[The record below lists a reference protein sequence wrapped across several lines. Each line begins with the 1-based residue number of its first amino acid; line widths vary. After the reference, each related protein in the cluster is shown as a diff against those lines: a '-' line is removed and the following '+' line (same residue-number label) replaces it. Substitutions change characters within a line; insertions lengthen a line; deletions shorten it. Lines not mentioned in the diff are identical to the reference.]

1 MAVPVLTPKSQT
13 SAIILPPTGTLANVA
28 GNLPIGVYVDSD
40 DFRLGAVDQVSYT
53 YKMIGGDVLDIEIT
67 EGQVYA
73 AYEDA
78 VLTYSYFVN
87 LHQAKSSVGMLLGS
101 PTGTFD
107 SDGEIKSGSALY
119 DLVNSGSGPLN
130 LAYPMYDITAVRD
143 VADAF
148 SHEAGI
154 GGRID
159 IHSASFRAIEMQQDY
174 NLQDIVNGLAVDPTS
189 SLFGKITP
197 GNRITVRK
205 VFYKSA
211 RAMWRFYGYYGGLN
225 AVGNLST
232 YGQYADDSTF
242 EVIPAWHNKLQA
254 MAYEDNI
261 YTRISHYSYEIKNNH
276 LRLYPMPDATDIHDF
291 WFEFSVGSGAGAALG
306 IGVLS
311 GSSYQSSTSKDPRIN
326 GVNNI
331 NTLPFSNIPFE
342 NINAIGKHWIRRYA
356 LAVAKGMLAEVRS
369 KFQTIPIPGESV
381 TLNGADLRSQSKE
394 EKDALKE
401 ELVKIL
407 EETDYNTLAEKRTAM
422 SDNTNKLLSAV
433 PSVIFVG

>member
-13 SAIILPPTGTLANVA
+13 SAIILPPTGTLTNVA
-28 GNLPIGVYVDSD
+28 VNLPIGVYANNT
-40 DFRLGAVDQVSYT
+40 DFISGAVDQVAYT

-78 VLTYSYFVN
+78 VLTYGYLVN
-87 LHQAKSSVGMLLGS
+87 LHQAKNSLGNMLGS
-101 PTGTFD
+101 PTGTFN

-119 DLVNSGSGPLN
+119 NLVSSSGPLN
-130 LAYPMYDITAVRD
+130 LTYPMYDITAITD
-143 VADAF
+143 IADAF
-148 SHEAGI
+148 SHQAGV
-154 GGRID
+154 GGKIEVYT
-159 IHSASFRAIEMQQDY
+159 ASFEAVPNQQDY
-174 NLQDIVNGLAVDPTS
+174 DLQAIVSASASDVSS
-189 SLFGKITP
+189 SLYGKVNP
-197 GNRITVRK
+197 GSRITVSK
-205 VFYKSA
+205 IYYKSA

-261 YTRISHYSYEIKNNH
+261 YTRISHYSYEIKNNK
-276 LRLYPMPDATDIHDF
+276 LRLYPIPDSTDIRIY
-291 WFEFSVGSGAGAALG
+291 WFQFSVGAGNGANVG
-306 IGVLS
+306 IGTLS
-311 GSSYQSSTSKDPRIN
+311 GSSYTEISGKDPRIG

-381 TLNGADLRSQSKE
+381 TLNGADLRAQSKE

-401 ELVKIL
+401 ELLKIL
-407 EETDYNTLAEKRTAM
+407 EDTDYTTLAEKRTAL
-422 SDNTNKLLSAV
+422 SDNANKILAAV
-433 PSVIFVG
+433 PNVIFVG

>member
-1 MAVPVLTPKSQT
+1 MSVPVLTPKSQT
-13 SAIILPPTGTLANVA
+13 SAIILPASGTLINVVP
-28 GNLPIGVYVDSD
+28 NLPIGVYANSN
-40 DFRLGAVDQVSYT
+40 DFRLGAVDQVAYT

-78 VLTYSYFVN
+78 TLTYSYLVN
-87 LHQAKSSVGMLLGS
+87 LHQAKNSLGTLLGS

-119 DLVNSGSGPLN
+119 DLVNQNGSLS

-143 VADAF
+143 IADAF

-159 IHSASFRAIEMQQDY
+159 IYSASFDCSADQQDY
-174 NLQDIVNGLAVDPTS
+174 DLQAIVSSSASDPS
-189 SLFGKITP
+189 SPLFGRVNA
-197 GNRITVRK
+197 GSRITVRK
-205 VFYKSA
+205 VFYKTA
-211 RAMWRFYGYYGGLN
+211 RVMWRFYGYYGGLN

-254 MAYEDNI
+254 MAYEDSL
-261 YTRISHYSYEIKNNH
+261 YTRISHYSYEIKNNK
-276 LRLYPMPDATDIHDF
+276 LRLFPIPDSTDIRTF
-291 WFEFSVGSGAGAALG
+291 WFEFSVSSGNGANIG
-306 IGVLS
+306 IGNLS
-311 GSSYQSSTSKDPRIN
+311 GSSYAAATNKDPRIN
-326 GVNNI
+326 GVNNL

-381 TLNGADLRSQSKE
+381 TLNGADLRAQSKE
-394 EKDALKE
+394 EKDSLKE
-401 ELVKIL
+401 ELLKIL
-407 EETDYNTLAEKRTAM
+407 EDTDYAILAEKRAAM
-422 SDNTNKLLSAV
+422 SDNANKTLAAI
-433 PSVIFVG
+433 PNIIFVG

>member
-1 MAVPVLTPKSQT
+1 MSVPVLTPKQQT
-13 SAIILPPTGTLANVA
+13 SAIILPATGTFSNVVS
-28 GNLPIGVYVDSD
+28 NLPLGVYADST
-40 DFRLGAVDQVSYT
+40 DFISGAVDQVAYT
-53 YKMIGGDVLDIEIT
+53 YKMIGGDVLDIELT
-67 EGQVYA
+67 EGQIYA

-78 VLTYSYFVN
+78 TLTYSYLVN
-87 LHQAKSSVGMLLGS
+87 LHQAKNSIGSLLGS

-107 SDGEIKSGSALY
+107 SDGEIKSGSALF
-119 DLVNSGSGPLN
+119 DLVNQNGSLS

-143 VADAF
+143 IADAF

-159 IHSASFRAIEMQQDY
+159 IYSASFQAVANEQDY
-174 NLQDIVNGLAVDPTS
+174 DLQMIVS
-189 SLFGKITP
+189 SSASDSSSPLFGKVTP
-197 GNRITVRK
+197 GNRITVKK

-261 YTRISHYSYEIKNNH
+261 YTRISHYSYEIKNNK
-276 LRLYPMPDATDIHDF
+276 LRLFPIPDSTDIRTF
-291 WFEFSVGSGAGAALG
+291 WFEFAVGSGNGSNIG
-306 IGVLS
+306 IGNIS
-311 GSSYQSSTSKDPRIN
+311 GSSYVAAANKDPRIG

-331 NTLPFSNIPFE
+331 NTLPFSNIPFQ

-381 TLNGADLRSQSKE
+381 TLNGADLRAQSKE

-401 ELVKIL
+401 ELLKIL
-407 EETDYNTLAEKRTAM
+407 EDTDYAILAEKRTAM
-422 SDNTNKLLSAV
+422 ADNANKTLAAI
-433 PSVIFVG
+433 PNIIFVG

>member
-13 SAIILPPTGTLANVA
+13 SAIILPPTGTFSNVVS
-28 GNLPIGVYVDSD
+28 NLPIGVYANST
-40 DFRLGAVDQVSYT
+40 DFISGAVDQVAYT

-78 VLTYSYFVN
+78 TLTYSYLVN
-87 LHQAKSSVGMLLGS
+87 LHQAKNSLSNMLGS
-101 PTGTFD
+101 PTGTFN
-107 SDGEIKSGSALY
+107 SDGEIKSGSALFN
-119 DLVNSGSGPLN
+119 LVSASGPIN
-130 LAYPMYDITAVRD
+130 LTYPMFDITAVRD

-148 SHEAGI
+148 SHEAGV
-154 GGRID
+154 GGKID
-159 IHSASFRAIEMQQDY
+159 IYSASFDSTPDVQDY
-174 NLQDIVNGLAVDPTS
+174 DLQQIVENLVSDPS
-189 SLFGKITP
+189 SSFFGKIST
-197 GNRITVRK
+197 GSRITVRK
-205 VFYKSA
+205 VYYKSA

-261 YTRISHYSYEIKNNH
+261 YTRISHYSYEIKNNK
-276 LRLYPMPDATDIHDF
+276 LRLFPAPSSGDINHL
-291 WFEFSVGSGAGAALG
+291 WFEFSVGAGNGANVG
-306 IGVLS
+306 IGLLS
-311 GSSYQSSTSKDPRIN
+311 GSSYEALQNKDPRIG
-326 GVNNI
+326 GVNNV

-369 KFQTIPIPGESV
+369 KFTTIPIPGESV
-381 TLNGADLRSQSKE
+381 TLNGPDLRAQSKE
-394 EKDALKE
+394 EKDALRD
-401 ELVKIL
+401 ELLKIL
-407 EETDYNTLAEKRTAM
+407 EDTDYVTLAEKRASMT
-422 SDNTNKLLSAV
+422 DNANKVLTSI
-433 PSVIFVG
+433 PNIIFVG

>member
-1 MAVPVLTPKSQT
+1 MSVPVLSPKSQI
-13 SAIILPPTGTLANVA
+13 SAIILPATGTYSNVVS
-28 GNLPIGVYVDSD
+28 NLPIGVYSDSI
-40 DFRLGAVDQVSYT
+40 DFVTGAVDQVAYT

-67 EGQVYA
+67 EGQIYA

-107 SDGEIKSGSALY
+107 SDGEIKSGSALF
-119 DLVNSGSGPLN
+119 DLVSGSGPLN
-130 LAYPMYDITAVRD
+130 LSYPMYDITAVRD

-159 IHSASFRAIEMQQDY
+159 IYSASFSAVPMKQDY
-174 NLQDIVNGLAVDPTS
+174 DLQSIVNSLATDTS
-189 SLFGKITP
+189 SSLYGKVVA
-197 GNRITVRK
+197 GSRITVRK
-205 VFYKSA
+205 VYYKSA

-261 YTRISHYSYEIKNNH
+261 YTRISHYSYEIKNNN
-276 LRLYPMPDATDIHDF
+276 LRLFPMPDSTDISDF
-291 WFEFSVGSGAGAALG
+291 WFEFSVGSGAGSNVG

-311 GSSYQSSTSKDPRIN
+311 GSSYQSSTGKDPRIG

-331 NTLPFSNIPFE
+331 NTLPFSNVPFE

-369 KFQTIPIPGESV
+369 KFAVIPIPGESV

-394 EKDALKE
+394 EIAALKE
-401 ELVKIL
+401 ELTKIL

-422 SDNTNKLLSAV
+422 SDNTNKLLSSV
-433 PSVIFVG
+433 PNVIFVG

>member
-1 MAVPVLTPKSQT
+1 MSVPVLTPKQQT
-13 SAIILPPTGTLANVA
+13 SAIILPATGTFSNVVS
-28 GNLPIGVYVDSD
+28 NLPLGVYADST
-40 DFRLGAVDQVSYT
+40 DFISGAVDQVAYT

-67 EGQVYA
+67 EGQIYA

-78 VLTYSYFVN
+78 TLTYSYLVN
-87 LHQAKSSVGMLLGS
+87 LHQAKNSIGSLLGS

-107 SDGEIKSGSALY
+107 SDGEIKSGSALF
-119 DLVNSGSGPLN
+119 DLVNQNGSLS

-143 VADAF
+143 IADAF

-159 IHSASFRAIEMQQDY
+159 IYSASFDASPNQQDY
-174 NLQDIVNGLAVDPTS
+174 DLQMIVS
-189 SLFGKITP
+189 SSASDSSSPLFGKVTP
-197 GNRITVRK
+197 GNRITVKK

-261 YTRISHYSYEIKNNH
+261 YTRISHYSYEIKNNK
-276 LRLYPMPDATDIHDF
+276 LRLFPIPDSTDIRTF
-291 WFEFSVGSGAGAALG
+291 WFEFAVGSGNGSNIG
-306 IGVLS
+306 IGNIS
-311 GSSYQSSTSKDPRIN
+311 GSSYVAAANKDPRIG

-331 NTLPFSNIPFE
+331 NTLPFSNIPFQ

-381 TLNGADLRSQSKE
+381 TLNGADLRAQSKE
-394 EKDALKE
+394 EKDSLKE
-401 ELVKIL
+401 ELLKIL
-407 EETDYNTLAEKRTAM
+407 EDTDYAILAEKRTAM
-422 SDNTNKLLSAV
+422 ADNANKTLAAI
-433 PSVIFVG
+433 PNIIFVG

>member
-1 MAVPVLTPKSQT
+1 MAVPVLTPKQQT
-13 SAIILPPTGTLANVA
+13 SVIVLPPTGTNSNVV
-28 GNLPIGVYVDSD
+28 GNLPIGVYSNNT
-40 DFRLGAVDQVSYT
+40 DFISGAVDQVAYT

-78 VLTYSYFVN
+78 VLTYGYLVN
-87 LHQAKSSVGMLLGS
+87 LHQAKNSLGSMLGS
-101 PTGTFD
+101 PTGSFN

-119 DLVNSGSGPLN
+119 NLVSSSGPLN
-130 LAYPMYDITAVRD
+130 LTYPMYDITAIRD
-143 VADAF
+143 IADAF
-148 SHEAGI
+148 SHEAGV
-154 GGRID
+154 GGKID
-159 IHSASFRAIEMQQDY
+159 IYSASFDSVANQQDY
-174 NLQDIVNGLAVDPTS
+174 DLQQIVS
-189 SLFGKITP
+189 SSASDVNSALYGKITP
-197 GNRITVRK
+197 GSRITVNK

-261 YTRISHYSYEIKNNH
+261 YTRISHYSYEIKNNK
-276 LRLYPMPDATDIHDF
+276 LRIYPTPDTTDINTF
-291 WFEFSVGSGAGAALG
+291 WFQFSVGSGNGANVG
-306 IGVLS
+306 IGTLS
-311 GSSYQSSTSKDPRIN
+311 GSSYTQISGKDPRIG

-401 ELVKIL
+401 ELTKIL
-407 EETDYNTLAEKRTAM
+407 EETDYNTLAEKRSALA
-422 SDNTNKLLSAV
+422 DNANKILAAV
-433 PSVIFVG
+433 PNVIFVG

>member
-1 MAVPVLTPKSQT
+1 MAVPTLTPKSQT
-13 SAIILPPTGTLANVA
+13 SAIILPASGTFSRVA
-28 GNLPIGVYVDSD
+28 SNLPIGVYSTST
-40 DFRLGAVDQVSYT
+40 DFISGAVDQVAYT

-73 AYEDA
+73 AYEDS
-78 VLTYSYFVN
+78 VLTYGYLVN
-87 LHQAKSSVGMLLGS
+87 LHQAKNSIGSLLGS

-107 SDGEIKSGSALY
+107 SDGEIKSGSALFN
-119 DLVNSGSGPLN
+119 LVSSSGPLN
-130 LAYPMYDITAVRD
+130 MAYTMYDITSVRD

-148 SHEAGI
+148 SHEAGF
-154 GGRID
+154 GGKID
-159 IHSASFRAIEMQQDY
+159 IYTASFNGISEVQDY
-174 NLQDIVNGLAVDPTS
+174 DLQTVVNNLATDSSS

-197 GNRITVRK
+197 GDRITVRK
-205 VFYKSA
+205 VYYKSA

-261 YTRISHYSYEIKNNH
+261 YTRTSHYSYEIKNNK
-276 LRLYPMPDATDIHDF
+276 LRLFPTPDTVDIRTF
-291 WFEFSVGSGAGAALG
+291 WFEFSVAAGKGANIG
-306 IGVLS
+306 IGALTN
-311 GSSYQSSTSKDPRIN
+311 GSYTALENKDSRIN

-331 NTLPFSNIPFE
+331 NSLPFSNIPFDK
-342 NINAIGKHWIRRYA
+342 INAIGKHWIRRYA
-356 LAVAKGMLAEVRS
+356 LAVAKGMLAEIRS

-394 EKDALKE
+394 EMAALKE
-401 ELVKIL
+401 ELIKIL
-407 EETDYNTLAEKRTAM
+407 EDTDYNTLAEKRAAM
-422 SDNTNKLLSAV
+422 SDNTNKLLTGV
-433 PSVIFVG
+433 PNVIFVG

>member
-1 MAVPVLTPKSQT
+1 MSVPVLTPKQQT
-13 SAIILPPTGTLANVA
+13 SAIILPATGTFSNVVSS
-28 GNLPIGVYVDSD
+28 LPLGVYADST
-40 DFRLGAVDQVSYT
+40 DFISGAVDQVAYT

-78 VLTYSYFVN
+78 TLTYSYLVN
-87 LHQAKSSVGMLLGS
+87 LHQAKNAIGSLLGS

-107 SDGEIKSGSALY
+107 SDGEIKSGSALF
-119 DLVNSGSGPLN
+119 DLVNQNGSLS

-143 VADAF
+143 IADAF

-159 IHSASFRAIEMQQDY
+159 IYSASFEAVPNEQDY
-174 NLQDIVNGLAVDPTS
+174 DLQMVVSSSASDPS
-189 SLFGKITP
+189 SPLFGKVVP
-197 GNRITVRK
+197 GSRITVKK

-242 EVIPAWHNKLQA
+242 EIIPAWHNKLQA

-261 YTRISHYSYEIKNNH
+261 YTRISHYSYEIKNNK
-276 LRLYPMPDATDIHDF
+276 LRLFPIPDSTDIRTF
-291 WFEFSVGSGAGAALG
+291 WFEFAVGSGNGSNIG
-306 IGVLS
+306 IGNLS
-311 GSSYQSSTSKDPRIN
+311 GSSYQASANKDPRIG

-331 NTLPFSNIPFE
+331 NTLPFSNIPFQ

-381 TLNGADLRSQSKE
+381 TLNGADLRAQSKE
-394 EKDALKE
+394 EKDSLKE
-401 ELVKIL
+401 ELLKIL
-407 EETDYNTLAEKRTAM
+407 EDTDYAILAEKRTAM
-422 SDNTNKLLSAV
+422 ADNTNKTLAAI
-433 PSVIFVG
+433 PNIIFVG

>member
-1 MAVPVLTPKSQT
+1 MSVPVLTPKQQT
-13 SAIILPPTGTLANVA
+13 SAIILPATGTFSNVVS
-28 GNLPIGVYVDSD
+28 NLPLGVYADST
-40 DFRLGAVDQVSYT
+40 DFISGAVDQVAYT

-67 EGQVYA
+67 EGQIYA

-78 VLTYSYFVN
+78 TLTYSYLVN
-87 LHQAKSSVGMLLGS
+87 LHQAKNSIGSLLGS

-107 SDGEIKSGSALY
+107 SDGEIKSGSALF
-119 DLVNSGSGPLN
+119 DLVNQNGSLS

-143 VADAF
+143 IADAF

-159 IHSASFRAIEMQQDY
+159 IYSASFQAVANEQDY
-174 NLQDIVNGLAVDPTS
+174 DLQMIVS
-189 SLFGKITP
+189 SSASDSSSPLFGKVTP
-197 GNRITVRK
+197 GNRITVKK

-261 YTRISHYSYEIKNNH
+261 YTRISHYSYEIKNNK
-276 LRLYPMPDATDIHDF
+276 LRLFPIPDSTDIRTF
-291 WFEFSVGSGAGAALG
+291 WFEFAVGSGNGSNIG
-306 IGVLS
+306 IGNIS
-311 GSSYQSSTSKDPRIN
+311 GSSYVAAANKDPRIG

-331 NTLPFSNIPFE
+331 NTLPFSNIPFQ

-381 TLNGADLRSQSKE
+381 TLNGADLRAQSKE
-394 EKDALKE
+394 EKDSLKE
-401 ELVKIL
+401 ELLKIL
-407 EETDYNTLAEKRTAM
+407 EDTDYAILAEKRTAM
-422 SDNTNKLLSAV
+422 ADNANKTLAAI
-433 PSVIFVG
+433 PNIIFVG

>member
-1 MAVPVLTPKSQT
+1 MSVPVLTPKSQT
-13 SAIILPPTGTLANVA
+13 SAIILPASGTLINVVP
-28 GNLPIGVYVDSD
+28 NLPIGVYANSN
-40 DFRLGAVDQVSYT
+40 DFRLGAVDQVAYT

-78 VLTYSYFVN
+78 TLTYSYLVN
-87 LHQAKSSVGMLLGS
+87 LHQAKNSLGTLLGS

-119 DLVNSGSGPLN
+119 DLVNQNGSLS

-143 VADAF
+143 IADAF

-159 IHSASFRAIEMQQDY
+159 IYSASFVCSADQQDY
-174 NLQDIVNGLAVDPTS
+174 DLQAIVS
-189 SLFGKITP
+189 SSASDSSSVLFGRVNA
-197 GNRITVRK
+197 GSRITVRK
-205 VFYKSA
+205 VFYKTA
-211 RAMWRFYGYYGGLN
+211 RVMWRFYGYYGGLN

-242 EVIPAWHNKLQA
+242 EVVPAWHNKLQA
-254 MAYEDNI
+254 MAYEDSL
-261 YTRISHYSYEIKNNH
+261 YTRISHYSYEIKNNK
-276 LRLYPMPDATDIHDF
+276 LRLFPIPDSTDIRTF
-291 WFEFSVGSGAGAALG
+291 WFEFSVSSGNGSNIG
-306 IGVLS
+306 IGNLS
-311 GSSYQSSTSKDPRIN
+311 GSSYAAATNKDPRIN
-326 GVNNI
+326 GVNNL

-381 TLNGADLRSQSKE
+381 TLNGADLRAQSKE

-401 ELVKIL
+401 ELLKIL
-407 EETDYNTLAEKRTAM
+407 EDTDYAILAEKRAAM
-422 SDNTNKLLSAV
+422 SDNANKTLAAI
-433 PSVIFVG
+433 PNIIFVG

>member
-13 SAIILPPTGTLANVA
+13 SAIILPSTGTLSNVP
-28 GNLPIGVYVDSD
+28 GNLPIGVYIDST
-40 DFRLGAVDQVSYT
+40 DFRIGAVDQVSYT
-53 YKMIGGDVLDIEIT
+53 YKMLGGDVLDIEVT
-67 EGQVYA
+67 EGQIYA

-107 SDGEIKSGSALY
+107 SDGEIKSGSALFN
-119 DLVNSGSGPLN
+119 LVNSGSGPLN
-130 LAYPMYDITAVRD
+130 LTYPMFDITAVRD
-143 VADAF
+143 IADAF

-159 IHSASFRAIEMQQDY
+159 IHSASFSAVAMKQDY
-174 NLQDIVNGLAVDPTS
+174 DLQEIVNNLASDVSS
-189 SLFGKITP
+189 SLYNKITP
-197 GNRITVRK
+197 GSRITVRK
-205 VFYKSA
+205 VYYKSA

-261 YTRISHYSYEIKNNH
+261 YTRISHYSYEIKNNK
-276 LRLYPMPDATDIHDF
+276 LRLYPMPDSTDISDF
-291 WFEFSVGSGAGAALG
+291 WFEFSVGSGAGTNLG
-306 IGVLS
+306 IGILS
-311 GSSYQSSTSKDPRIN
+311 GSSYESSTGKDPRIN

-394 EKDALKE
+394 EISALKE
-401 ELVKIL
+401 ELTKIL
-407 EETDYNTLAEKRTAM
+407 EETDYNTLSEKRASM
-422 SDNTNKLLSAV
+422 AENANKILVSV
-433 PSVIFVG
+433 PNVIFVG

>member
-1 MAVPVLTPKSQT
+1 MAVPVLTPISQT
-13 SAIILPPTGTLANVA
+13 SAIILPATGTYSKVTT
-28 GNLPIGVYVDSD
+28 NLPIGVYANSSD
-40 DFRLGAVDQVSYT
+40 FITGAVDQVAYT
-53 YKMIGGDVLDIEIT
+53 YKMIGGEVLDIEIT

-78 VLTYSYFVN
+78 TLTYSYLVN
-87 LHQAKSSVGMLLGS
+87 LHQAKNSLGNMLGS
-101 PTGTFD
+101 PTGTFN

-119 DLVNSGSGPLN
+119 NLVSSSGPLN
-130 LAYPMYDITAVRD
+130 LTYPMYDITAIRD
-143 VADAF
+143 IGDAF

-154 GGRID
+154 GGKID
-159 IHSASFRAIEMQQDY
+159 IYSASFDAVFEQQDY
-174 NLQDIVNGLAVDPTS
+174 DLQSIVS
-189 SLFGKITP
+189 SSAANPNSYLYGKINP
-197 GNRITVRK
+197 GSRITVRK
-205 VFYKSA
+205 IYYKSA

-261 YTRISHYSYEIKNNH
+261 YTRISHYSYEIKNNK
-276 LRLYPMPDATDIHDF
+276 LRIYPIPDSTDIRTF
-291 WFEFSVGSGAGAALG
+291 WFEFSVGSGNGANVG
-306 IGVLS
+306 IGPLS
-311 GSSYQSSTSKDPRIN
+311 GSSYTQISGKDSRIG

-356 LAVAKGMLAEVRS
+356 LAVAKGMLAEIRS

-394 EKDALKE
+394 EKDALKD
-401 ELVKIL
+401 ELIKIL
-407 EETDYNTLAEKRTAM
+407 EETDYNTLAEKRTAL
-422 SDNTNKLLSAV
+422 SDNTNKILGAV
-433 PSVIFVG
+433 PNVIFVG

>member
-1 MAVPVLTPKSQT
+1 MAVPVLTPKQQT
-13 SAIILPPTGTLANVA
+13 SAIILPPTGTFVNVT
-28 GNLPIGVYVDSD
+28 GNLPIGVYSNSVDFVS
-40 DFRLGAVDQVSYT
+40 GAVDQVAYT

-78 VLTYSYFVN
+78 VLTYGYLVN
-87 LHQAKSSVGMLLGS
+87 LHQAKNSLGNMLGS
-101 PTGTFD
+101 PTGSFD

-119 DLVNSGSGPLN
+119 NLVSASGPLN
-130 LAYPMYDITAVRD
+130 LSYPMYDISSITD
-143 VADAF
+143 IADAF
-148 SHEAGI
+148 SHEAGV
-154 GGRID
+154 GGKVD
-159 IHSASFRAIEMQQDY
+159 IYSASFEAIPNQQDY
-174 NLQDIVNGLAVDPTS
+174 DLQAIVS
-189 SLFGKITP
+189 SSASDSASYLYGKVNP
-197 GNRITVRK
+197 GNRIKVSK

-261 YTRISHYSYEIKNNH
+261 YTRISHYSYEIKNNK
-276 LRLYPMPDATDIHDF
+276 LRLYPMPDSTDIHTF
-291 WFEFSVGSGAGAALG
+291 WFQFSVGSGNGANVG
-306 IGVLS
+306 IGAVS
-311 GSSYQSSTSKDPRIN
+311 GSSYTEISGKDPRIG

-381 TLNGADLRSQSKE
+381 TLNGADLRAQSKE

-401 ELVKIL
+401 ELLKIL
-407 EETDYNTLAEKRTAM
+407 EDTDYNILAEKRSAL
-422 SDNTNKLLSAV
+422 SDNANKILAAV
-433 PSVIFVG
+433 PNVIFVG

>member
-1 MAVPVLTPKSQT
+1 MAVPTLTPKSQT
-13 SAIILPPTGTLANVA
+13 SAIILPAAGTFSRVA
-28 GNLPIGVYVDSD
+28 SNLPIGVYSTST
-40 DFRLGAVDQVSYT
+40 DFISGAVDQVAYT

-73 AYEDA
+73 AYEDS
-78 VLTYSYFVN
+78 VLTYGYLVN
-87 LHQAKSSVGMLLGS
+87 LHQAKNSIGSLLGS

-107 SDGEIKSGSALY
+107 SDGEIKSGSALFN
-119 DLVNSGSGPLN
+119 LVSSSGPLN
-130 LAYPMYDITAVRD
+130 MAYTMYDITSVRD

-148 SHEAGI
+148 SHEAGF
-154 GGRID
+154 GGKID
-159 IHSASFRAIEMQQDY
+159 IYTASFNGISEVQDY
-174 NLQDIVNGLAVDPTS
+174 DLQTVVNNLATDSSS

-197 GNRITVRK
+197 GDRITVRK
-205 VFYKSA
+205 VYYKSA

-261 YTRISHYSYEIKNNH
+261 YTRTSHYSYEIKNNK
-276 LRLYPMPDATDIHDF
+276 LRLFPAPDTVDINTF
-291 WFEFSVGSGAGAALG
+291 WFEFSVAAGKGANIG
-306 IGVLS
+306 IGALTN
-311 GSSYQSSTSKDPRIN
+311 GSYTALENKDSRIN

-331 NTLPFSNIPFE
+331 NSLPFSNIPFDK
-342 NINAIGKHWIRRYA
+342 INAIGKHWIRRYA
-356 LAVAKGMLAEVRS
+356 LAVAKGMLAEIRS

-394 EKDALKE
+394 EMAALKE
-401 ELVKIL
+401 ELIKIL
-407 EETDYNTLAEKRTAM
+407 EDTDYNTLAEKRAAM
-422 SDNTNKLLSAV
+422 SDNTNKLLTGV
-433 PSVIFVG
+433 PNVIFVG

>member
-1 MAVPVLTPKSQT
+1 MSVPVLTPKSQT
-13 SAIILPPTGTLANVA
+13 SAIVLPATGTFSNVA
-28 GNLPIGVYVDSD
+28 STLPLGIYSSNT
-40 DFRLGAVDQVSYT
+40 DFISGAVDQVAYT

-101 PTGTFD
+101 PTGTFN
-107 SDGEIKSGSALY
+107 SDGEIKSGSALFN
-119 DLVNSGSGPLN
+119 LVSSSGPIN
-130 LAYPMYDITAVRD
+130 LSYPMYDITAVRD

-154 GGRID
+154 GGKID
-159 IHSASFRAIEMQQDY
+159 MHTASFDSIEMKQDY
-174 NLQDIVNGLAVDPTS
+174 DLQEIVNNLANDASS
-189 SLFGKITP
+189 SLYGKVTP
-197 GNRITVRK
+197 GSRITVRK
-205 VFYKSA
+205 VYYKSP

-261 YTRISHYSYEIKNNH
+261 YTRISHYSYEIKNNK
-276 LRLYPMPDATDIHDF
+276 LRLYPMPDSTDIHTY
-291 WFEFSVGSGAGAALG
+291 WFEFSVGAGAGANVG
-306 IGVLS
+306 IGVMS
-311 GSSYQSSTSKDPRIN
+311 GSSYTQISGKDPRIN

-331 NTLPFSNIPFE
+331 NTLPFSNIPFQ

-381 TLNGADLRSQSKE
+381 TLNGSDLRSQSKE

-433 PSVIFVG
+433 PNVIFVG

>member
-13 SAIILPPTGTLANVA
+13 SAIILPPTGTFSNVT
-28 GNLPIGVYVDSD
+28 GNLPIGVYVNSV
-40 DFRLGAVDQVSYT
+40 DFISGAVDQVAYT
-53 YKMIGGDVLDIEIT
+53 HKMIGGDVLDIEIT

-101 PTGTFD
+101 PTGTFN
-107 SDGEIKSGSALY
+107 SDGEIKSGSALFN
-119 DLVNSGSGPLN
+119 LVSSSGALN

-154 GGRID
+154 GGKID
-159 IHSASFRAIEMQQDY
+159 IYMSSFDTVTDQQDY
-174 NLQDIVNGLAVDPTS
+174 DLQEIVSSSATNPSS
-189 SLFGKITP
+189 SLFNKVTP
-197 GNRITVRK
+197 GSRITVRK
-205 VFYKSA
+205 VFYKSP

-261 YTRISHYSYEIKNNH
+261 HTRISHYSYEIKNNK
-276 LRLYPMPDATDIHDF
+276 LRLYPIPDNTDVHTF
-291 WFEFSVGSGAGAALG
+291 WFEFSVGAGNGANLG
-306 IGVLS
+306 IGTLS
-311 GSSYQSSTSKDPRIN
+311 GSSYTEVSNKDPRIN

-369 KFQTIPIPGESV
+369 KFQSIPIPGESV

-433 PSVIFVG
+433 PNVIFVG

>member
-1 MAVPVLTPKSQT
+1 MAVPVLTPKQQT
-13 SAIILPPTGTLANVA
+13 SAIVLPPTGTYINVT
-28 GNLPIGVYVDSD
+28 GNLPIGVYANSVDFVS
-40 DFRLGAVDQVSYT
+40 GAVDQVAYT

-78 VLTYSYFVN
+78 VLTYGYLVN
-87 LHQAKSSVGMLLGS
+87 LHQAKNSLGNMLGA
-101 PTGTFD
+101 PTGTFN

-119 DLVNSGSGPLN
+119 NLVSSSGPLN
-130 LAYPMYDITAVRD
+130 LTYPMYDITSIRD
-143 VADAF
+143 IADAF
-148 SHEAGI
+148 SHEAGV
-154 GGRID
+154 GGKID
-159 IHSASFRAIEMQQDY
+159 IYTASFDAVTDQQEYDLQAIVSSSASDPSSYLY
-174 NLQDIVNGLAVDPTS
+174 NKVSAGQ
-189 SLFGKITP
+189 
-197 GNRITVRK
+197 RITVRK
-205 VFYKSA
+205 VYYKSA

-261 YTRISHYSYEIKNNH
+261 YTRISHYSYEIKNNK
-276 LRLYPMPDATDIHDF
+276 LRLYPIPDSTDIHTY
-291 WFEFSVGSGAGAALG
+291 WFEFSVGSGNGANIG
-306 IGVLS
+306 IGTIS
-311 GSSYQSSTSKDPRIN
+311 GSSYTEVSGKDPRIS

-381 TLNGADLRSQSKE
+381 TLNGADLRAQSKE

-401 ELVKIL
+401 ELLKIL
-407 EETDYNTLAEKRTAM
+407 EETDYNTLAEKRTAL
-422 SDNTNKLLSAV
+422 SDNANKILAAV
-433 PSVIFVG
+433 PNVIFVG

>member
-13 SAIILPPTGTLANVA
+13 SAIILPASGTSSRVA
-28 GNLPIGVYVDSD
+28 SNLPIGVYSTST
-40 DFRLGAVDQVSYT
+40 DFISGAVDQVAYT

-73 AYEDA
+73 AYEDS
-78 VLTYSYFVN
+78 VLTYGYLVN
-87 LHQAKSSVGMLLGS
+87 LHQAKNSIGNLLGS

-107 SDGEIKSGSALY
+107 SDGEIKSGSALFN
-119 DLVNSGSGPLN
+119 LVSSSGPLN
-130 LAYPMYDITAVRD
+130 MAYTMYDITSVRD

-148 SHEAGI
+148 SHEAGF
-154 GGRID
+154 GGKID
-159 IHSASFRAIEMQQDY
+159 IYTASFNGISEVQDY
-174 NLQDIVNGLAVDPTS
+174 DLQTVVNNLATDSSS

-197 GNRITVRK
+197 GDRITVRK
-205 VFYKSA
+205 VYYKSA

-261 YTRISHYSYEIKNNH
+261 YTRTSHYSYEIKNNK
-276 LRLYPMPDATDIHDF
+276 LRLFPTPDTVDIRTF
-291 WFEFSVGSGAGAALG
+291 WFEFSVAAGKGANIG
-306 IGVLS
+306 IGALTN
-311 GSSYQSSTSKDPRIN
+311 GSYTALENKDSRIN

-331 NTLPFSNIPFE
+331 NSLPFSNIPFDK
-342 NINAIGKHWIRRYA
+342 INAIGKHWIRRYA
-356 LAVAKGMLAEVRS
+356 LAVAKGMLAEIRS

-381 TLNGADLRSQSKE
+381 TLNGADLRAQSKE
-394 EKDALKE
+394 EKDSLKE

-407 EETDYNTLAEKRTAM
+407 EDTDYVILAEKRAAM
-422 SDNTNKLLSAV
+422 SDNTNKILTAV
-433 PSVIFVG
+433 PNVIFVG

>member
-1 MAVPVLTPKSQT
+1 MSVPVLTPKQQT
-13 SAIILPPTGTLANVA
+13 SAIILPPTGTFSKVST
-28 GNLPIGVYVDSD
+28 NLPIGVYANSVD
-40 DFRLGAVDQVSYT
+40 FITGAVDQVAYT

-78 VLTYSYFVN
+78 TLTYSYLVN
-87 LHQAKSSVGMLLGS
+87 LHQAKNSLGNMLGS
-101 PTGTFD
+101 PTGTFN

-119 DLVNSGSGPLN
+119 DLVSSSGPLN
-130 LAYPMYDITAVRD
+130 LSYPMYDITAVRD
-143 VADAF
+143 TADAF
-148 SHEAGI
+148 SHEAGV

-159 IHSASFRAIEMQQDY
+159 IYSASFNSVDMKQDY
-174 NLQDIVNGLAVDPTS
+174 DLQEIVNNLASDVSS
-189 SLFGKITP
+189 SLYGKITP
-197 GNRITVRK
+197 GARITVRK

-242 EVIPAWHNKLQA
+242 EIIPAWHNKLQA

-276 LRLYPMPDATDIHDF
+276 LRLYPMPDTTDIRTF
-291 WFEFSVGSGAGAALG
+291 WFEFSVGSGNGANVG
-306 IGVLS
+306 IGQLS
-311 GSSYQSSTSKDPRIN
+311 GSSYQSISGKDPRIG
-326 GVNNI
+326 GVNNL

-381 TLNGADLRSQSKE
+381 TLNGADLRAQSKE

-401 ELVKIL
+401 ELLKIL
-407 EETDYNTLAEKRTAM
+407 EDTDYVTLAEKRSAM
-422 SDNTNKLLSAV
+422 SDSTNKILGAV
-433 PSVIFVG
+433 PNVIFVG

>member
-13 SAIILPPTGTLANVA
+13 SAIILPPTGTTTNVA
-28 GNLPIGVYVDSD
+28 PNLPIGVYSTNT
-40 DFRLGAVDQVSYT
+40 DFISGAVDQVAYT
-53 YKMIGGDVLDIEIT
+53 YKMIGGEVLDIEIT

-101 PTGTFD
+101 PTGTFN
-107 SDGEIKSGSALY
+107 SDGEIKSGSALFN
-119 DLVNSGSGPLN
+119 LVSSSGALN

-148 SHEAGI
+148 SHEAGV
-154 GGRID
+154 GGKVD
-159 IHSASFRAIEMQQDY
+159 IHSASFESVTMQQDY
-174 NLQDIVNGLAVDPTS
+174 DLQEIVNNLATNTSS
-189 SLFGKITP
+189 SLFNKITP
-197 GNRITVRK
+197 GSRITVRK
-205 VFYKSA
+205 VYYKSP

-261 YTRISHYSYEIKNNH
+261 YTRISHYSYEIKNNK
-276 LRLYPMPDATDIHDF
+276 LRIYPMPDSTDINTF
-291 WFEFSVGSGAGAALG
+291 WFEFSVGSGNGANLG
-306 IGVLS
+306 IGSIS
-311 GSSYQSSTSKDPRIN
+311 GSSYTEVSAKDPRMG

-331 NTLPFSNIPFE
+331 NTLPFSNIPFQ

-356 LAVAKGMLAEVRS
+356 LAVAKGMLAEIRS

-433 PSVIFVG
+433 PNVIFVG

>member
-13 SAIILPPTGTLANVA
+13 SSITLPASGTFSRVT
-28 GNLPIGVYVDSD
+28 GNLPIGVYSTST
-40 DFRLGAVDQVSYT
+40 DFISGAVDQVAYT

-67 EGQVYA
+67 EGQIYA
-73 AYEDA
+73 AYEDS

-87 LHQAKSSVGMLLGS
+87 LHQAKSSVGMLLGA

-107 SDGEIKSGSALY
+107 SDGEIKSDSALY
-119 DLVNSGSGPLN
+119 DLTNNSGPLN

-148 SHEAGI
+148 SHEAGF

-159 IHSASFRAIEMQQDY
+159 IYSASFAAVPMKQDY
-174 NLQDIVNGLAVDPTS
+174 DLQNIVNTLASNS
-189 SLFGKITP
+189 SSFLYGNITP
-197 GNRITVRK
+197 GARITVRK
-205 VFYKSA
+205 VYYKSA

-261 YTRISHYSYEIKNNH
+261 YTRISHYSYEIKNNN
-276 LRLYPMPDATDIHDF
+276 LRLYPMPDSTDISDF
-291 WFEFSVGSGAGAALG
+291 WFEFSVGSGAGSNLG
-306 IGVLS
+306 IGALS
-311 GSSYQSSTSKDPRIN
+311 GSSYQSSESKDPRIN

-342 NINAIGKHWIRRYA
+342 NINAIGKHWIRRFA

-394 EKDALKE
+394 EKDGLKE
-401 ELVKIL
+401 ELIKIL
-407 EETDYNTLAEKRTAM
+407 EETDYNTLAEKRAAM
-422 SDNTNKLLSAV
+422 SDNTNKILTAI

>member
-1 MAVPVLTPKSQT
+1 MSVPVLTPKQQT
-13 SAIILPPTGTLANVA
+13 SAITLPSNGTFSNVA
-28 GNLPIGVYVDSD
+28 SNLPIGVYAGNA
-40 DFRLGAVDQVSYT
+40 DFITGAVDQVAYI

-78 VLTYSYFVN
+78 TLTYSYHIN

-107 SDGEIKSGSALY
+107 SDGEIKSGSALF
-119 DLVNSGSGPLN
+119 DLVSGSGPLS

-154 GGRID
+154 GGKID
-159 IHSASFRAIEMQQDY
+159 IYSASFEAVDMKQDY
-174 NLQDIVNGLAVDPTS
+174 DLQEIVNNLTNNPSS
-189 SLFGKITP
+189 SLFEKITQ
-197 GNRITVRK
+197 GSRITVRK

-261 YTRISHYSYEIKNNH
+261 YTRISHYSYEIKNNKI
-276 LRLYPMPDATDIHDF
+276 RLYPMPDTTDIHTY
-291 WFEFSVGSGAGAALG
+291 WFEFSVGAGNGANIG
-306 IGVLS
+306 IGAIS
-311 GSSYQSSTSKDPRIN
+311 GSSYTAISGKDQRIG

-356 LAVAKGMLAEVRS
+356 LAVAKGMLAEIRS

-401 ELVKIL
+401 ELTKIL
-407 EETDYNTLAEKRTAM
+407 EETDYNTLSEKRTAM
-422 SDNTNKLLSAV
+422 SDNTNKLLSSV
-433 PSVIFVG
+433 PNVIFVG

>member
-13 SAIILPPTGTLANVA
+13 SAIILPASGTSARVVS
-28 GNLPIGVYVDSD
+28 NLPIGVYAAST
-40 DFRLGAVDQVSYT
+40 DFINGAVDQVAYT

-73 AYEDA
+73 AYEDS
-78 VLTYSYFVN
+78 VLTYGYLVN
-87 LHQAKSSVGMLLGS
+87 LHQAKNSIGNLLGS

-107 SDGEIKSGSALY
+107 SDGEIKSGSALFN
-119 DLVNSGSGPLN
+119 LVNTSGPLN
-130 LAYPMYDITAVRD
+130 MAYTMYDITSVRD

-154 GGRID
+154 GGKID
-159 IHSASFRAIEMQQDY
+159 IYTASFNGVSEVQDY
-174 NLQDIVNGLAVDPTS
+174 DLQTIVNNLATDVNS

-197 GNRITVRK
+197 GDRITVRK
-205 VFYKSA
+205 VYYKSA

-261 YTRISHYSYEIKNNH
+261 YTRTSHYSYEIKNNK
-276 LRLYPMPDATDIHDF
+276 LRLFPSPDTVDIRTF
-291 WFEFSVGSGAGAALG
+291 WFEFSVGAGNGANVG
-306 IGVLS
+306 IGALIS
-311 GSSYQSSTSKDPRIN
+311 GSYSSAEKKDSRIN

-331 NTLPFSNIPFE
+331 NSLPYSNIPFDK
-342 NINAIGKHWIRRYA
+342 INSMGKHWIRRYA

-381 TLNGADLRSQSKE
+381 TLNGADLRAQSKE
-394 EKDALKE
+394 EKDSLKE
-401 ELVKIL
+401 ELIKIL
-407 EETDYNTLAEKRTAM
+407 EDTDYVTLAEKRSAM
-422 SDNTNKLLSAV
+422 SDNTNKILTAV
-433 PSVIFVG
+433 PNVIFVG

>member
-1 MAVPVLTPKSQT
+1 MAVPVLTPKQQT
-13 SAIILPPTGTLANVA
+13 SAIILPATGTATNVA
-28 GNLPIGVYVDSD
+28 NNLPIGVYSNSVDFIS
-40 DFRLGAVDQVSYT
+40 GAVDQVAYT

-78 VLTYSYFVN
+78 VLTYGYLVN
-87 LHQAKSSVGMLLGS
+87 LHQAKNSLGNMLGS
-101 PTGTFD
+101 PTGTFN

-119 DLVNSGSGPLN
+119 NLVSSSGPLN
-130 LAYPMYDITAVRD
+130 LAYPMYDITAIRD
-143 VADAF
+143 VSDAF
-148 SHEAGI
+148 SHEAGV

-159 IHSASFRAIEMQQDY
+159 IYSSSFEAIPNQQDY
-174 NLQDIVNGLAVDPTS
+174 DLQAIVSGSVTDITTPLY
-189 SLFGKITP
+189 GKINP

-205 VFYKSA
+205 IYYKSA

-242 EVIPAWHNKLQA
+242 EIIPAWHNKLQA

-261 YTRISHYSYEIKNNH
+261 YTRISHYSYEIKNNK
-276 LRLYPMPDATDIHDF
+276 LRLYPMPDSTDIRTF
-291 WFEFSVGSGAGAALG
+291 WFEFSVGAGNGANVG
-306 IGVLS
+306 IGPIS
-311 GSSYQSSTSKDPRIN
+311 GSSYTEISGKDPRIG

-369 KFQTIPIPGESV
+369 KFTTIPIPGESV
-381 TLNGADLRSQSKE
+381 TLNGADLRAQSKE
-394 EKDALKE
+394 EKDSLRD
-401 ELVKIL
+401 ELLKIL
-407 EETDYNTLAEKRTAM
+407 EDTDYSILAEKRSAM
-422 SDNTNKLLSAV
+422 SDNTNKILAAV
-433 PSVIFVG
+433 PNVIFVG

>member
-13 SAIILPPTGTLANVA
+13 SAIILPSTGTFSNVA
-28 GNLPIGVYVDSD
+28 SNLPIGVYASST
-40 DFRLGAVDQVSYT
+40 DFISGAVDQVAYT

-78 VLTYSYFVN
+78 TLTYSYLVN
-87 LHQAKSSVGMLLGS
+87 LHQAKNSLSNMLGS
-101 PTGTFD
+101 PTGTFN
-107 SDGEIKSGSALY
+107 SDGEMKSGSALFN
-119 DLVNSGSGPLN
+119 LVSSSGPLN
-130 LAYPMYDITAVRD
+130 LTYPMFDITAVRD

-148 SHEAGI
+148 SHEAGV
-154 GGRID
+154 GGKID
-159 IHSASFRAIEMQQDY
+159 IYSASFDSIPDVQDY
-174 NLQDIVNGLAVDPTS
+174 DLQQIVENLVSDPS
-189 SLFGKITP
+189 SSFFGKIST
-197 GNRITVRK
+197 GSRITVRK
-205 VFYKSA
+205 VFYKSP

-261 YTRISHYSYEIKNNH
+261 YTRISHYSYEIKNNK
-276 LRLYPMPDATDIHDF
+276 LRLFPAPSSGEINHL
-291 WFEFSVGSGAGAALG
+291 WFEFSVGAGNGANVG
-306 IGVLS
+306 IGLLS
-311 GSSYQSSTSKDPRIN
+311 GSSYQELQNKDPRIS
-326 GVNNI
+326 GVNNV

-369 KFQTIPIPGESV
+369 KFTTIPIPGESV
-381 TLNGADLRSQSKE
+381 TLNGPDLRAQSKE
-394 EKDALKE
+394 EKDALRD
-401 ELVKIL
+401 ELLKIL
-407 EETDYNTLAEKRTAM
+407 EDTDYTTLAEKRALMT
-422 SDNTNKLLSAV
+422 DNANKVLTSI
-433 PSVIFVG
+433 PNIIFVG